1 MVTARV
7 KNILGSFFLS
17 FALSLCMCQTAYTQE
32 KGISKIDFSKFKLI
46 LPVPSKEGA
55 GLLQA
60 ENFRDKNMLFLDSLK
75 EKASKHKFTRKLYD
89 IVVVAPPSGDIKKT
103 EGKSESV
110 YIAYSGKKIRK
121 IDVTRLSVFGSDI
134 DKPASYKGYKAQNLL
149 NKTHVNTLD
158 LVIRNNLLF
167 SVGDTL
173 SPILLSD
180 NERLL
185 RDLSF
190 IDDARIIAVPVSNDE
205 VDIQVITKDIY
216 SLGGTY
222 SPSGL
227 TSGRVSLFDNNIFG
241 LGHELGLEMPY
252 DSDKP
257 GSPGFGVHYIVDNLA
272 KTFVNLRIFYNDGLG
287 EESYGIQL
295 NRKFVSSETKYAG
308 GLSVEHMYR
317 FEDLDTMAIPQPFK
331 YNLQDYWIARSFLL
345 NRSTVTRFIMSARYT
360 NNNVLNRPYILPDS
374 YHPMQKYR
382 MYLASLALTRQRF
395 YKSNLVYSYGR
406 TEDIPSGM
414 LVKATIGREINEFKT
429 RNYAGSEISFGK
441 SIKGFGYL
449 HSAAGFGS
457 YINNHQTEQGIVY
470 VRSRY
475 FSNLVPVGRSM
486 IRNFVTL
493 DFTRGFDR
501 NLDEYLKYYN
511 DNGFSGFRNDSIQG
525 RQRISLGLES
535 VIFSAMNV
543 YGFRFAFFGFADISS
558 LSGTNQILTKGTGLS
573 GIGIGMRVRND
584 NLVFNT
590 FQIRIGFFPDP
601 PQYSR
606 INYITVSGE
615 QPLRMEDF
623 ETGEPSPIPYR

>member
-1 MVTARV
+1 MVISRV
-7 KNILGSFFLS
+7 KNIPIALLS
-17 FALSLCMCQTAYTQE
+17 FALFLSVCAPAYPQGE
-32 KGISKIDFSKFKLI
+32 SISKVNYSRIELR
-46 LPVPSKEGA
+46 LTGEA
-55 GLLQA
+55 GDYSLLRQA
-60 ENFRDKNMLFLDSLK
+60 PGFRDKNMLFLDSLK
-75 EKASKHKFTRKLYD
+75 QKASKNKFTRKLYD
-89 IVVVAPPSGDIKKT
+89 IVVVAPQPHGSKNT
-103 EGKSESV
+103 EGKSELM

-134 DKPASYKGYKAQNLL
+134 DKPATYKGFKAQNLL
-149 NKTHVNTLD
+149 NKTHINTLD

-167 SVGDTL
+167 SAGDTV

-190 IDDARIIAVPVSNDE
+190 IDDARIIVIPVSKDE
-205 VDIQVITKDIY
+205 VDVQIITKDVY

-227 TSGRVSLFDNNIFG
+227 TSGKVSLFDNNIFG
-241 LGHELGLEMPY
+241 LGHELGFEMPF

-257 GSPGFGVHYIVDNLA
+257 DSPGFGIHYIVDNLA
-272 KTFVNLRIFYNDGLG
+272 KSFVNLRIFYHDGLG

-308 GLSVEHMYR
+308 GISIEHMYR
-317 FEDLDTMAIPQPFK
+317 FEDLDTMDIPQPFR
-331 YNLQDYWIARSFLL
+331 YNIQNYWIARSFLL
-345 NRSTVTRFIMSARYT
+345 NRNTVTRFIMSARYT
-360 NNNVLNRPYILPDS
+360 NNNVLDRPFILPDS
-374 YHPMQKYR
+374 YHPLQKYR
-382 MYLASLALTRQRF
+382 MLLASLALTRQRF

-406 TEDIPSGM
+406 TEDIPYGS
-414 LVKATIGREINEFKT
+414 LIKVTIGRELNEFKT

-441 SIKGFGYL
+441 LFDGFGYL

-457 YINNHQTEQGIVY
+457 YINNHQTEQGIVFL
-470 VRSRY
+470 RSRY
-475 FSNLVPVGRSM
+475 FSNLLPVGRSM

-501 NLDEYLKYYN
+501 NLDEYLKYYK
-511 DNGFSGFRNDSIQG
+511 DNGFSGFRNDSIHG
-525 RQRISLGLES
+525 RQRITLGLES
-535 VIFSAMNV
+535 VVFSPVNV

-558 LSGTNQILTKGTGLS
+558 LSGTNQLLTKGTRLS
-573 GIGIGMRVRND
+573 GIGIGLRVRND
-584 NLVFNT
+584 NLIFNT